1 LRRIPSLLLCSAAL
15 LLINFTVRAQMGMNV
30 FHKPSIANIFH
41 PVVGSGGLYQVTS
54 TDSPHDPPK
63 QQQFSI
69 VGKEAVDG
77 SDAYWME
84 FADQAKGGGK
94 GTVGKVLISK
104 SDFKTHRMIF
114 QRVGQPAMEMKFDL
128 DAADSKAVP
137 EDLRKW
143 AQAGDETITVPA
155 GTFACQFWKNDAGDK
170 IWVSDKVTPFGIVK
184 QVTKNETRVLL
195 KLVTDAQDQITG
207 PVKVFDPQEMMRQR
221 KQQQS
226 N

>member
-1 LRRIPSLLLCSAAL
+1 LRRIPSLLLCSVLL
-15 LLINFTVRAQMGMNV
+15 LLINFTVRAQMGMNI
-30 FHKPSIANIFH
+30 FQKPSIANIFH
-41 PVVGSGGLYQVTS
+41 PVVGSGALYQVTS
-54 TDSPHDPPK
+54 TDSPNDPPK

-69 VGKEAVDG
+69 VGKEVVNG

-84 FADQAKGGGK
+84 FADQGKGGK
-94 GTVGKVLISK
+94 GVTGKVLISK
-104 SDFKTHRMIF
+104 ADFKTHRMIF
-114 QRVGQPAMEMKFDL
+114 QRAGQQAMEMKFDL
-128 DAADSKAVP
+128 DAADSKAVQ
-137 EDLRKW
+137 EDLSKW
-143 AQAGDETITVPA
+143 AQAGNETITVPA

-170 IWVSDKVTPFGIVK
+170 IWVSDKVTPFGMVK

-221 KQQQS
+221 KQQQP